1 MQPSVRPAALKP
13 SNGQTAVPARA
24 SRCAFSSH
32 NKALQKYSS
41 IPILFHNIYSVKF
54 KPKTKTGGQ

>member
-32 NKALQKYSS
+32 KKAMQKYSF
-41 IPILFHNIYSVKF
+41 IPILFHNIYSLK
-54 KPKTKTGGQ
+54 